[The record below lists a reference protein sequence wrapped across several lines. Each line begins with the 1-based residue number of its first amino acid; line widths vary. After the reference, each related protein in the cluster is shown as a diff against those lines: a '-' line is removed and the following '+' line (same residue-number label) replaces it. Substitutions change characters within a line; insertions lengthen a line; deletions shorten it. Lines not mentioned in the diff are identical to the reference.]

1 MDGSATSAGA
11 VAEGTGKPA
20 GTDVAWRRE
29 VMFRA
34 LTFAFLAVVLVV
46 FWSAVTLAVLFF
58 SRGLW

>member
-11 VAEGTGKPA
+11 AAEGIGKPA
-20 GTDVAWRRE
+20 GADAAWRRE

-34 LTFAFLAVVLVV
+34 LTFAFPPVVLVV